1 MKFLDFKL
9 LTNSIFSNI
18 LKLLA
23 TNANTALAANK
34 AVVGNLSVDCDI
46 WFRFCI
52 SHNSHFLIKRSLT
65 HFKTKA
71 ISGREKQ
78 FVFTFQQIEV
88 LTTYSSCTLQQMI
101 NTQIHTQIT
110 PLLRMKGKKGF
121 WKECLKKSFTLRISS
136 LTSSLANLVCIHFS
150 LTSFSVR
157 QWKCKFLQ
165 CAT

>member
-1 MKFLDFKL
+1 MQTLLWQQTRLLLEISVLTVIFDSDFAFL
-9 LTNSIFSNI
+9 TTHIF
-18 LKLLA
+18 
-23 TNANTALAANK
+23 
-34 AVVGNLSVDCDI
+34 
-46 WFRFCI
+46 
-52 SHNSHFLIKRSLT
+52 FLIKRSLT

-101 NTQIHTQIT
+101 NTQIYTQIT

>member
-1 MKFLDFKL
+1 MQTLLWQQTRLLLEISVLTVIFDSDFAFL
-9 LTNSIFSNI
+9 TTHIF
-18 LKLLA
+18 
-23 TNANTALAANK
+23 
-34 AVVGNLSVDCDI
+34 
-46 WFRFCI
+46 
-52 SHNSHFLIKRSLT
+52 FLIKRSLT

-78 FVFTFQQIEV
+78 FVFTLQQIEV

>member
-1 MKFLDFKL
+1 MQTLLWQQTRLLLEISVLTVIFDSDFAFL
-9 LTNSIFSNI
+9 TTHIF
-18 LKLLA
+18 
-23 TNANTALAANK
+23 
-34 AVVGNLSVDCDI
+34 
-46 WFRFCI
+46 
-52 SHNSHFLIKRSLT
+52 FLIKRSLT

-101 NTQIHTQIT
+101 NTQIYTQIT

-121 WKECLKKSFTLRISS
+121 WKECLKKSFTSRISS